1 MTSWT
6 THELDQIGSSPKPQ
20 INRKTDGR
28 QNLPVR
34 PYRATGSRFDANAAY
49 RVTATQDTEE

>member
-20 INRKTDGR
+20 INRNTDGR

-34 PYRATGSRFDANAAY
+34 PLGVV
-49 RVTATQDTEE
+49 RVHDQRV